1 MPDFLCAHVSGSDLQ
16 RIDMA
21 SSQVYPLN
29 YHARRALKLARA
41 EAARLGDPVVEPRHI
56 VLGIVR
62 EGESA
67 AVPYLRRSF
76 TDLDVLCRKMEQA
89 QAGSRNSV
97 VNADPEAL
105 RLSVGARRVLAR
117 AIAEAKRLNNDAVG
131 GVHLLLG
138 ALPSRRRGIGDVL
151 RHFRQASNSNAAEMA
166 LTAGGLRFEWL
177 RADLVRITTDLP
189 LDAW

>member
-1 MPDFLCAHVSGSDLQ
+1 
-16 RIDMA
+16 MA
-21 SSQVYPLN
+21 SSQSYPLN

-67 AVPYLRRSF
+67 ALPYLRRSF
-76 TDLDVLCRKMEQA
+76 ADLGVLCRKMEQA
-89 QAGSRNSV
+89 GTGQRDATD
-97 VNADPEAL
+97 ADPESL
-105 RLSVGARRVLAR
+105 RLSAAGRRVLAR
-117 AIAEAKRLNNDAVG
+117 AIAEARRLNQDAVG

-138 ALPSRRRGIGDVL
+138 ALPPRPSGVGRFFA
-151 RHFRQASNSNAAEMA
+151 HFRQSSSANAAAMA

-177 RADLVRITTDLP
+177 RADLARITAELP

>member
-1 MPDFLCAHVSGSDLQ
+1 
-16 RIDMA
+16 MA
-21 SSQVYPLN
+21 SSQSYPLN

-67 AVPYLRRSF
+67 ALPYLRRSF
-76 TDLDVLCRKMEQA
+76 ADLGVLCRKMEQA
-89 QAGSRNSV
+89 GTGQRDATD
-97 VNADPEAL
+97 ADPESL
-105 RLSVGARRVLAR
+105 RLSAAGRRVLAR
-117 AIAEAKRLNNDAVG
+117 AIAEARRLNQDAVG

-138 ALPSRRRGIGDVL
+138 ALPPRRSGVGRFFA
-151 RHFRQASNSNAAEMA
+151 HFRQSSSANAAAMA

-177 RADLVRITTDLP
+177 RADLARITAELP